1 MKIAFKYIEG
11 NILDEISESPYITV
25 AKTASGWEIILHDLD
40 NVIINGN
47 GSHLLSTYPD
57 ANVLV
62 LKNCRNIVLKNF
74 EFGHNP
80 GAHHCE
86 GSVVRL
92 ENTYNCLIKNLL
104 NF

>member
-74 EFGHNP
+74 DFGHNP
-80 GAHHCE
+80 GA
-86 GSVVRL
+86 
-92 ENTYNCLIKNLL
+92 L
-104 NF
+104 N